1 MEEVAVNIEETFPYI
16 PSLAERNKLNSDCIY
31 RILSLTKGQ

>member
-1 MEEVAVNIEETFPYI
+1 MKEVAVNIEETFPYI
-16 PSLAERNKLNSDCIY
+16 PLWAERNKLNSHCIY

>member
-16 PSLAERNKLNSDCIY
+16 PPLAERNKLNSDCIY